1 MALRQE
7 SNVLAAEPLHALL
20 ERRAVAPAEGAAIH
34 LALPG
39 ERPPAEFD
47 PRDSPLLQA
56 IEREIIPRL
65 LFAYRTDARSPAP
78 CAESRQPPSREEL
91 AEFAILAARSELAEV
106 LAYVE
111 RLGRQGLSLEAILL
125 HVIGPA
131 ARALGEQWQD
141 DLLSFTEVTAGL
153 GMLQQVVHTLS
164 PSFAPKLPHRGL
176 VVLMAAP
183 GEQHTLGL
191 LLTGE
196 FLRRAG
202 WGVYICPV
210 LSEGELL
217 EIVSSQRLA
226 LLGIT
231 VSNDHLLKPLQ
242 ALLAKVRRASLD
254 PELLIMLGGAL
265 DLSAFAA
272 CNKVQLCAS
281 DPREVVLYLEQ
292 HATLRGYKN

>member
-7 SNVLAAEPLHALL
+7 SNVLAAEHI
-20 ERRAVAPAEGAAIH
+20 RAVLEGRPVSPAEGAAIH
-34 LALPG
+34 LSLPG
-39 ERPPAEFD
+39 ERPSAELD
-47 PRDSPLLQA
+47 PRGSPLLQA

-65 LFAYRTDARSPAP
+65 LFTYRAEARSPAP
-78 CAESRQPPSREEL
+78 CADSRPPPSRDEL
-91 AEFAILAARSELAEV
+91 AEFAALAAKSELAEV
-106 LAYVE
+106 LGYVE
-111 RLGRQGLSLEAILL
+111 RLGRQGLSLEALLL
-125 HVIGPA
+125 HLIGPT

-141 DLLSFTEVTAGL
+141 DRLSFTEVTAGL

-164 PSFAPKLPHRGL
+164 PSFAPKLPNRGL

-191 LLTGE
+191 LLVGE

-202 WGVYICPV
+202 WGVHTCPV

-231 VSNDHLLKPLQ
+231 VSNDHLLKPLA
-242 ALLAKVRRASLD
+242 ALLTKVRRVSVD

-265 DLSAFAA
+265 DLSEFAA
-272 CNKVQLCAS
+272 SNRVQLCTS

-292 HATLRGYKN
+292 HATLRGYRN